1 MKSHPRCLY
10 TSDFISFL
18 FKDINSIFG
27 TLCDNYHGDAPTT
40 SREAWKSEIEIMRS
54 LLIKLNDR
62 NGQIIFEYDI
72 PRLGKRIDVVLLY
85 RGIVFC
91 LEFKV
96 GESRILEADIDQV
109 LDYAL
114 DLKNFHKFSEDR
126 VITPILIAT
135 NYTDAEFC
143 KEHPII
149 NFDTLSGF
157 GEYQVVAVFK
167 FDTNHEDFRY
177 NEYTQM
183 NEEQF
188 KEFMS
193 QVHARQCYD
202 TGIDAEYGD
211 QLITLSTCEYT
222 YNNGRFVVVA
232 KEV

>member
-1 MKSHPRCLY
+1 M
-10 TSDFISFL
+10 I
-18 FKDINSIFG
+18 
-27 TLCDNYHGDAPTT
+27 
-40 SREAWKSEIEIMRS
+40 
-54 LLIKLNDR
+54 
-62 NGQIIFEYDI
+62 
-72 PRLGKRIDVVLLY
+72 LY

-96 GESRILEADIDQV
+96 GETKILEVDVDQV

-157 GEYQVVAVFK
+157 GAVFK

>member
-1 MKSHPRCLY
+1 M
-10 TSDFISFL
+10 I
-18 FKDINSIFG
+18 
-27 TLCDNYHGDAPTT
+27 
-40 SREAWKSEIEIMRS
+40 
-54 LLIKLNDR
+54 
-62 NGQIIFEYDI
+62 
-72 PRLGKRIDVVLLY
+72 LY

-96 GESRILEADIDQV
+96 GETKILEVDVDQV

-232 KEV
+232 KKV

>member
-1 MKSHPRCLY
+1 M
-10 TSDFISFL
+10 I
-18 FKDINSIFG
+18 
-27 TLCDNYHGDAPTT
+27 
-40 SREAWKSEIEIMRS
+40 
-54 LLIKLNDR
+54 
-62 NGQIIFEYDI
+62 
-72 PRLGKRIDVVLLY
+72 LY

-96 GESRILEADIDQV
+96 GETKIREVDVDQV

>member
-1 MKSHPRCLY
+1 M
-10 TSDFISFL
+10 I
-18 FKDINSIFG
+18 
-27 TLCDNYHGDAPTT
+27 
-40 SREAWKSEIEIMRS
+40 
-54 LLIKLNDR
+54 
-62 NGQIIFEYDI
+62 
-72 PRLGKRIDVVLLY
+72 LY

-96 GESRILEADIDQV
+96 GETKILEVDVDQV

-114 DLKNFHKFSEDR
+114 DLKNFLKFSEDR

-188 KEFMS
+188 KELMS

>member
-1 MKSHPRCLY
+1 M
-10 TSDFISFL
+10 I
-18 FKDINSIFG
+18 
-27 TLCDNYHGDAPTT
+27 
-40 SREAWKSEIEIMRS
+40 
-54 LLIKLNDR
+54 
-62 NGQIIFEYDI
+62 
-72 PRLGKRIDVVLLY
+72 LY

-96 GESRILEADIDQV
+96 GETKILEVDVDLV
-109 LDYAL
+109 FDYAL

>member
-1 MKSHPRCLY
+1 M
-10 TSDFISFL
+10 I
-18 FKDINSIFG
+18 
-27 TLCDNYHGDAPTT
+27 
-40 SREAWKSEIEIMRS
+40 
-54 LLIKLNDR
+54 
-62 NGQIIFEYDI
+62 
-72 PRLGKRIDVVLLY
+72 LY

-96 GESRILEADIDQV
+96 GETKIHEVDVDQV

-232 KEV
+232 KKV

>member
-1 MKSHPRCLY
+1 M
-10 TSDFISFL
+10 I
-18 FKDINSIFG
+18 
-27 TLCDNYHGDAPTT
+27 
-40 SREAWKSEIEIMRS
+40 
-54 LLIKLNDR
+54 
-62 NGQIIFEYDI
+62 
-72 PRLGKRIDVVLLY
+72 LY

-96 GESRILEADIDQV
+96 GETKILEVDVDQV

-114 DLKNFHKFSEDR
+114 DLKNFHKFSKDR

>member
-1 MKSHPRCLY
+1 M
-10 TSDFISFL
+10 I
-18 FKDINSIFG
+18 
-27 TLCDNYHGDAPTT
+27 
-40 SREAWKSEIEIMRS
+40 
-54 LLIKLNDR
+54 
-62 NGQIIFEYDI
+62 
-72 PRLGKRIDVVLLY
+72 LY

-96 GESRILEADIDQV
+96 GETKILEVDVDQV
-109 LDYAL
+109 LDCAL

>member
-1 MKSHPRCLY
+1 M
-10 TSDFISFL
+10 I
-18 FKDINSIFG
+18 
-27 TLCDNYHGDAPTT
+27 
-40 SREAWKSEIEIMRS
+40 
-54 LLIKLNDR
+54 
-62 NGQIIFEYDI
+62 
-72 PRLGKRIDVVLLY
+72 LY

-96 GESRILEADIDQV
+96 GETKILEVDVDQV

-135 NYTDAEFC
+135 NYTEAEFC

>member
-1 MKSHPRCLY
+1 M
-10 TSDFISFL
+10 I
-18 FKDINSIFG
+18 
-27 TLCDNYHGDAPTT
+27 
-40 SREAWKSEIEIMRS
+40 
-54 LLIKLNDR
+54 
-62 NGQIIFEYDI
+62 
-72 PRLGKRIDVVLLY
+72 LY

-96 GESRILEADIDQV
+96 GETKILEVDVDQV

-193 QVHARQCYD
+193 RGHARQCYD

>member
-1 MKSHPRCLY
+1 M
-10 TSDFISFL
+10 I
-18 FKDINSIFG
+18 
-27 TLCDNYHGDAPTT
+27 
-40 SREAWKSEIEIMRS
+40 
-54 LLIKLNDR
+54 
-62 NGQIIFEYDI
+62 
-72 PRLGKRIDVVLLY
+72 LY

-96 GESRILEADIDQV
+96 GETKILEVDVDQV

-232 KEV
+232 KDV

>member
-1 MKSHPRCLY
+1 M
-10 TSDFISFL
+10 I
-18 FKDINSIFG
+18 
-27 TLCDNYHGDAPTT
+27 
-40 SREAWKSEIEIMRS
+40 
-54 LLIKLNDR
+54 
-62 NGQIIFEYDI
+62 
-72 PRLGKRIDVVLLY
+72 LY

-96 GESRILEADIDQV
+96 GETKILEVDVDQV

-135 NYTDAEFC
+135 NYTDAVFC
-143 KEHPII
+143 KEHTII
-149 NFDTLSGF
+149 YFDTLSGF

>member
-1 MKSHPRCLY
+1 M
-10 TSDFISFL
+10 I
-18 FKDINSIFG
+18 
-27 TLCDNYHGDAPTT
+27 
-40 SREAWKSEIEIMRS
+40 
-54 LLIKLNDR
+54 
-62 NGQIIFEYDI
+62 
-72 PRLGKRIDVVLLY
+72 LY

-96 GESRILEADIDQV
+96 GETKILEVDVDQV

-211 QLITLSTCEYT
+211 QLITLSTCECT